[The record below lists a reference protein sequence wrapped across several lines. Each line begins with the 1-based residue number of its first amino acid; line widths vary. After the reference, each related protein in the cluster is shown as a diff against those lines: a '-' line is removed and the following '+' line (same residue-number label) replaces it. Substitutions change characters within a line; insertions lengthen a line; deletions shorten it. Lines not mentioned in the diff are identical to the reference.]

1 MKMAFVVCNEVYTA
15 RVMEILEKI
24 GIDYYTR
31 WEQVKGKGH
40 GTEAHLGTRSFPGVN
55 TMLMIAFTD
64 QPLLETLIGNI
75 NETNTGIARP
85 DDRIRLFQI
94 PLERIV

>member
-1 MKMAFVVCNEVYTA
+1 MAFVVCNEVYTA

-64 QPLLETLIGNI
+64 QPALESLIDHI
-75 NETNTGIARP
+75 SETNKGIGRAA
-85 DDRIRLFQI
+85 DRIRLFQV

>member
-1 MKMAFVVCNEVYTA
+1 MKIAFIIFNDIYVP
-15 RVMEILEKI
+15 RVMELLGKL

-40 GTEAHLGTRSFPGVN
+40 ETDAHLGTRSFPGTNAVI
-55 TMLMIAFTD
+55 MIAFED
-64 QPLLETLIGNI
+64 ESKLEKLISQIVEANKEI
-75 NETNTGIARP
+75 TRP
-85 DDRIRLFQI
+85 DDRVRLFQL

>member
-1 MKMAFVVCNEVYTA
+1 MKMAFVVCNEVYTS
-15 RVMEILEKI
+15 RVMEMLEHL

-40 GTEAHLGTRSFPGVN
+40 GTEAHLGTRSFPGIN
-55 TMLMIAFTD
+55 TMLMIGFTD
-64 QPLLETLIGNI
+64 QPALEQLIGKI
-75 NETNTGIARP
+75 TETNRDIARP
-85 DDRIRLFQI
+85 DDRIRLFQV

>member
-64 QPLLETLIGNI
+64 QPLLEALIDHIG
-75 NETNTGIARP
+75 ETNKGIGRA
-85 DDRIRLFQI
+85 DDRVRLFQV

>member
-1 MKMAFVVCNEVYTA
+1 MAFVVCNEVYTA

-40 GTEAHLGTRSFPGVN
+40 GTEAHLGTRSFPGMN

-64 QPLLETLIGNI
+64 QPALETLIENI
-75 NETNTGIARP
+75 NETNKGIARP
-85 DDRIRLFQI
+85 DDRIRLFQV

>member
-15 RVMEILEKI
+15 RVMEILEKN

-31 WEQVKGKGH
+31 WEQVIGKGH
-40 GTEAHLGTRSFPGVN
+40 GTEAHLGTRSFPGLN

-64 QPLLETLIGNI
+64 QPALETLIENI
-75 NETNTGIARP
+75 NETNRGIARP